1 MKKNI
6 NYPQS
11 KEKEK
16 QRGMIII
23 HAIVFGSVA
32 LVLISG
38 LVTWAAINI
47 KASKSA
53 LDKEL
58 AFQIAEAGIDYY
70 RWHLAHDP
78 NDFEDGTGAPGPYV
92 HDFLDK
98 NDKKIGEF
106 SLDITP
112 PSIGSTIVVIRS
124 KGTVSVNS
132 GVSSEV
138 EVQLAIPSLAKYA
151 VAANSDMRFGGG
163 TEVFGPI
170 HSNGGIRFD
179 GLAHNIV
186 SSSRGDYDDP
196 DHSGANEFGVHT
208 HLAPTDPLPP
218 NPVPSRGDVF
228 EAGRQFPVPAVDF
241 TGFTSDLAQIKTDA
255 QSDGFYFPDSGNLGY
270 KVILRN
276 DDKFELYRVTSV
288 MPRPNFWCSDIWSG
302 EDRWGIWGIRNESY
316 IGTYAFPS
324 NGLIFLEDDVWVEG
338 SIDTARLTIASG
350 KFPENP
356 ATYTNIIVNNDIE
369 YTNYDGTDAI
379 SLMAQ
384 GDFGAGLYADTD
396 LRVDAALIAQNGRV
410 GMNFYHPWACGLENT
425 QKNSITLYGIIATN
439 KRYGFAWGCGAGCFS
454 GYTNRNIIY
463 DANLLYGP
471 PPSFPLTASQY
482 ITISWKKIR

>member
-1 MKKNI
+1 MENNLNNFWDAQGERQK
-6 NYPQS
+6 
-11 KEKEK
+11 
-16 QRGMIII
+16 GMIII

-32 LVLISG
+32 LILISG
-38 LVTWAAINI
+38 LVTWASINI
-47 KASKSA
+47 KASKNA
-53 LDKEL
+53 IDKEL

-78 NDFEDGTGAPGPYV
+78 NDFQDGTGAAGPYV

-98 NDKKIGEF
+98 NNNKIGEF

-112 PSIGSTIVVIRS
+112 PPIGSTIVVIRS
-124 KGTVSVNS
+124 TGTVLANPE
-132 GVSSEV
+132 VSSEV

-151 VAANSDMRFGGG
+151 VAANADMRFGSG

-179 GLAHNIV
+179 GLAHNVI
-186 SSSRGDYDDP
+186 SSSRSDYDDP

-208 HLAPTDPLPP
+208 HVDPTDPLPP

-241 TGFTSDLAQIKTDA
+241 SGFTSDLAQIKADA
-255 QSDGFYFPDSGNLGY
+255 QSDGLYFADSGSLGY
-270 KVILRN
+270 HIILKN
-276 DDKFELYRVTSV
+276 DDTFELYRVTSL
-288 MPRPNFWCSDIWSG
+288 MPRPSFWCSDVWSG
-302 EDRWGIWGIRNESY
+302 EDRWGIWSIRNESFLGAY
-316 IGTYAFPS
+316 TFPN

-338 SIDTARLTIASG
+338 RINTAKLTIASG

-356 ATYTNIIVNNDIE
+356 DTYTNIIVNNNLE
-369 YTNYDGTDAI
+369 YTNYDGSDSI

-384 GDFGAGLYADTD
+384 GDFSAGLYADTD
-396 LRVDAALIAQNGRV
+396 LRVDAALVAQNGRV
-410 GMNFYHPWACGLENT
+410 GINFYHPWACGLANT

-439 KRYGFAWGCGAGCFS
+439 KRYGFAWGCGVGCFS
-454 GYTNRNIIY
+454 GYANRNIIY
-463 DANLLYGP
+463 DANLLYSP
-471 PPSFPLTASQY
+471 PPSFPLTSDQY
-482 ITISWKKIR
+482 VTISWKRIK